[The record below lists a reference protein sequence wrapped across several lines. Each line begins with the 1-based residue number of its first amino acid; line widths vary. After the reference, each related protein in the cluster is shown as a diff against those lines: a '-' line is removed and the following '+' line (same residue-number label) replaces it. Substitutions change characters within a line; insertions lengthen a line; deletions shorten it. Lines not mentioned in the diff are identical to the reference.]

1 MRKLG
6 IVAVWLGMAL
16 VMSTAAVATAS
27 AEAPTVTKVAP
38 KFGLAAGGT
47 LVTITGTGF
56 NEVSSVH
63 FGTKAA
69 TSFETTSPTSI
80 TALSPPGTGIV
91 DIVVTTPEGES
102 AKEKSDQFSYEP
114 DVNDVTPNTGPVAGG
129 TEVVI
134 KGTNFGEV
142 TEVKF
147 GTKKAT
153 ITEKTSTKI
162 TVISPPGEGLVDVTA
177 SSPGGTSVES
187 DGDRFAY
194 GAPEFGRCVKEG
206 AKEVSKYDNSKCVKL
221 ASEDP
226 GTEEEKIKKG
236 SYQWLSGVSK
246 NKFTTSIKSGTIATI
261 EWPTGTKFT
270 CTGETGTGEY
280 NTSRTVANVV
290 IKFTGCESGGI
301 KCTTSGQPTGTIVT
315 SPLEGV
321 LGVES
326 ETSGGPV
333 NNRLAVEWGV
343 PSGGKVTEFFC
354 FVPSNVVRGS
364 ILHSIGENAMKLTAT
379 EQFSASKAHQ
389 KPEFFAGG
397 VPGEHIFEIS
407 TAGNPFEP
415 WGWSVTLIL
424 TNEEKVEANTI
435 H

>member
-1 MRKLG
+1 MRKLA
-6 IVAVWLGMAL
+6 IVAVWLGTAL

-69 TSFETTSPTSI
+69 ASFETTSPTSI
-80 TALSPPGTGIV
+80 TALSPSGTGIV
-91 DIVVTTPEGES
+91 DITVTTPEGTSPE
-102 AKEKSDQFSYEP
+102 EKPDQFSYEP

-142 TEVKF
+142 SEVKF

-162 TVISPPGEGLVDVTA
+162 TVISPPGEGLIDVTA
-177 SSPGGTSVES
+177 ISPGGTSQES

-206 AKEVSKYDNSKCVKL
+206 AKELSKYDSVKCTKL

-236 SYQWLSGVSK
+236 SYQWLPGVVK
-246 NKFTTSIKSGTIATI
+246 NKFTTSIKPSTIATI

-270 CTGETGTGEY
+270 CKGEAGTGEY
-280 NTSRTVANVV
+280 STSKTVAGVV
-290 IKFTGCESGGI
+290 IKFTECESGGI
-301 KCTTSGQPTGTIVT
+301 KCNTPGQPTGTIVT
-315 SPLEGV
+315 SPMEGV

-333 NNRLAVEWGV
+333 NNKLAVEWGV
-343 PSGGKVTEFFC
+343 PSGGKVTEFSC

-364 ILHSIGENAMKLTAT
+364 ILHGVAEDSMKLTAT
-379 EQFSASKAHQ
+379 EQFTASKAHQ

-397 VPGEHIFEIS
+397 FPGEHIFEVS

-415 WGWSVTLIL
+415 WGWSVTLVL
-424 TNEEKVEANTI
+424 TNEEKVEASTI

>member
-1 MRKLG
+1 MRKLA
-6 IVAVWLGMAL
+6 IVAVWLGAAL

-38 KFGLAAGGT
+38 KFGPAAGGT

-63 FGTKAA
+63 FGPNAA
-69 TSFETTSPTSI
+69 KIEGVVEPTSI
-80 TALSPPGTGIV
+80 TALSPSGTGIV
-91 DIVVTTPEGES
+91 DITVTTPEGES
-102 AKEKSDQFSYEP
+102 PTGKPDLFSYEP
-114 DVNDVTPNTGPVAGG
+114 EVNDVTPNTGPVAGG

-134 KGTNFGEV
+134 KGTNFSEV

-147 GTKKAT
+147 GAAKAT
-153 ITEKTSTKI
+153 ILEKTSAKI
-162 TVISPPGEGLVDVTA
+162 TVLSPPGEGLIDVTL
-177 SSPGGTSVES
+177 SSPGGSSPES

-206 AKEVSKYDNSKCVKL
+206 AKEVSKYDSVKCTKL

-236 SYQWLSGVSK
+236 SYQWLPGVVK
-246 NKFTTSIKSGTIATI
+246 NKFTTSIKPSTIATI
-261 EWPTGTKFT
+261 EWPSGVKFT

-280 NTSRTVANVV
+280 NTSRTVAGVV

-301 KCTTSGQPTGTIVT
+301 KCTSPGQPTGTIVT

-333 NNRLAVEWGV
+333 NNHLAVEWGA
-343 PSGGKVTEFFC
+343 PAGGKVTEFSC
-354 FVPSNVVRGS
+354 IVPSNVVRGS
-364 ILHSIGENAMKLTAT
+364 ILHSIAENSMKLTAT

-407 TAGNPFEP
+407 SAGNPFEP

-424 TNEEKVEANTI
+424 TNEEKVEASTI

>member
-1 MRKLG
+1 MRKLA
-6 IVAVWLGMAL
+6 IVAVWLGTAL

-69 TSFETTSPTSI
+69 ASFETTSPTSI

-102 AKEKSDQFSYEP
+102 PEGKPDQFSYEP

-129 TEVVI
+129 TEVVL

-162 TVISPPGEGLVDVTA
+162 TVISPAGEGLIDVTA
-177 SSPGGTSVES
+177 ISPGGTSQES

-206 AKEVSKYDNSKCVKL
+206 AKEVSKYDNSKCIKL

-236 SYQWLSGVSK
+236 SYQWLPGVVKS
-246 NKFTTSIKSGTIATI
+246 KFTTGIKSGTIATI
-261 EWPTGTKFT
+261 EWSTGTKFT

-280 NTSRTVANVV
+280 NTSKTVAGVV
-290 IKFTGCESGGI
+290 IKFTGCESAGF
-301 KCTTSGQPTGTIVT
+301 KCTSPGQPTGTIVT

-333 NNRLAVEWGV
+333 NNKLAVEWGV

-354 FVPSNVVRGS
+354 FATSVVRGS
-364 ILHSIGENAMKLTAT
+364 ILHSIVENAMKLTAT
-379 EQFSASKAHQ
+379 EQFTASKAHQ
-389 KPEFFAGG
+389 KPEFFANG

-407 TAGNPFEP
+407 TVGNPFEP

-435 H
+435 R